1 MIFSATFSGLEM
13 TFVSSSRLRMELEKK
28 GSSKP
33 WLYSM
38 YRHPSKIIAT
48 LLLGNNV
55 ALVFFGFAAA
65 NILRQPVVDLL
76 GAFGD
81 FEFLVLFLQ
90 TLISTFVILIFAEF
104 IPKVIFGINP
114 NQTLRFFTLPIF
126 LLYYIFSPFVTFVYW
141 LASNILK
148 GLFGLKIE
156 DESAQVSAVELKEL
170 VQELNDDKKSM
181 SIGESEKEIFKN
193 AIDFRSVKI
202 RECMIP
208 RTEVQA
214 VEIKDDLLILRN
226 LFVASGHSKILIYRD
241 HIDNIIG
248 YVHSFDLFKNP
259 EDIGKIL
266 RPIDFIPETL
276 LAHYALSM
284 FIKNN
289 KSIAV
294 VVDEFGGTSG
304 IVTMEDIMEEIFG
317 DIQDEHDK
325 DALIENQISPTEFIF
340 SARMEIDYI
349 NEKYHLKIPVG
360 DEYETLAGY
369 IIINSGS
376 IPQTGEKIVIK
387 DYKFKIMKASDTRI
401 EVIKVMVL

>member
-1 MIFSATFSGLEM
+1 
-13 TFVSSSRLRMELEKK
+13 
-28 GSSKP
+28 
-33 WLYSM
+33 
-38 YRHPSKIIAT
+38 
-48 LLLGNNV
+48 
-55 ALVFFGFAAA
+55 
-65 NILRQPVVDLL
+65 
-76 GAFGD
+76 
-81 FEFLVLFLQ
+81 
-90 TLISTFVILIFAEF
+90 
-104 IPKVIFGINP
+104 
-114 NQTLRFFTLPIF
+114 
-126 LLYYIFSPFVTFVYW
+126 
-141 LASNILK
+141 
-148 GLFGLKIE
+148 
-156 DESAQVSAVELKEL
+156 
-170 VQELNDDKKSM
+170 
-181 SIGESEKEIFKN
+181 
-193 AIDFRSVKI
+193 
-202 RECMIP
+202 
-208 RTEVQA
+208 
-214 VEIKDDLLILRN
+214 
-226 LFVASGHSKILIYRD
+226 
-241 HIDNIIG
+241 
-248 YVHSFDLFKNP
+248 VHSFDLFKNP